1 MRVLVADR
9 SPDRRQ
15 TITNALSAVRVIGSV
30 SDLHSA
36 AHAIYGDSPEI
47 VVAGSDLADGGVLEL
62 LYLSRRAPKPPIAI
76 VVDDNVTRDSWCRF
90 VTAGAHRCITLPEA
104 ARAVELLL
112 HRGAHY
118 SDDLALLDRVS
129 ATTKGSRPA
138 MRWLALALILRT
150 RRRASTQPV
159 ELAQLTQDVLDIIAN
174 AVDTRVTV
182 TTDFT
187 PRRIVGVRGELEQL
201 VASLV
206 LNALDAMPGGGV
218 LHLAVHSNPGSAVL
232 EVAGDGELPP
242 PEWLGLSLA
251 RRIVEHH
258 KGDLRVVPHNA
269 HGLVTRVALPAGL

>member
-15 TITNALSAVRVIGSV
+15 AIAEALHAVRVIASV

-36 AHAIYGDSPEI
+36 THAIYGDTPEL
-47 VVAGSDLADGGVLEL
+47 VVAGADLADGGVLEL
-62 LYLSRRAPKPPIAI
+62 LYLSRRAPRPPVAI
-76 VVDDNVTRDSWCRF
+76 VVADDYTRDSWCRF
-90 VTAGAHRCITLPEA
+90 VTAGAHRCVTLADA
-104 ARAVELLL
+104 ARAVELVS
-112 HRGAHY
+112 HRGMHY
-118 SDDLALLDRVS
+118 SDDLALLDRI
-129 ATTKGSRPA
+129 AAMTAGSRPA
-138 MRWLALALILRT
+138 MRWLALALILRS
-150 RRRASTQPV
+150 RRRANAQSV

-174 AVDTRVTV
+174 AVDARVTV

-187 PRRIVGVRGELEQL
+187 PRRIMGVRGELEQL

-206 LNALDAMPGGGV
+206 LNALDAMPSGGV

-232 EVAGDGELPP
+232 EVAGDGEFPP
-242 PEWLGLSLA
+242 DWLGLSLA
-251 RRIVEHH
+251 RRVVEHH